1 MTRLGRFLDSVF
13 YIPEAE
19 GYSNLLNMDSMIKI
33 TIKKVLDRIYRGDSQ
48 LKSILKEGYT
58 IEQVIAAIK
67 TNKCISNLGTTYLE
81 QTISG
86 IIRDLI
92 KDNELQP
99 AQMNLYRE
107 IFGLRS
113 LSDAEMQDEMI
124 SARYGVPV
132 DQVRARRMAA
142 KRMRKGQRG

>member
-1 MTRLGRFLDSVF
+1 MTRLARSLGSVF

-19 GYSNLLNMDSMIKI
+19 GYTNLMDRDAMIKT
-33 TIKKVLDRIYRGDSQ
+33 TIKKVVDRIYRGDSQ

-58 IEQVIAAIK
+58 IEQVISAIK

-86 IIRDLI
+86 LIRDLI
-92 KDNELQP
+92 KDGELQP
-99 AQMNLYRE
+99 AHMNLYRE

-124 SARYGVPV
+124 ASRYGIPV
-132 DQVRARRMAA
+132 NQVRARRMAA
-142 KRMRKGQRG
+142 KRMRKGRRT